1 MWITYDFSQWENR
14 IILYYHNISNTDK
27 IPFTDQH
34 QHDILNIMD
43 DRGNIFLECNRVK
56 NTCMRNVLNINS
68 PSGFKLGSVRNRLV
82 HIYKSKE
89 FDSTT

>member
-1 MWITYDFSQWENR
+1 MISANEKTELS
-14 IILYYHNISNTDK
+14 YYHTISNTDN

-68 PSGFKLGSVRNRLV
+68 PSGFKLGSVRNRV
-82 HIYKSKE
+82 VYIYKSNE